1 MCHRD
6 ASTAAVVLPKVP
18 LFFLVPVQNIF
29 PDMKLRVHRTDGRTG
44 SYLQHDARRAEVL
57 SKRFDPQTLFTS
69 GPIVIGVLNPFTLL
83 NADEVCWVEV
93 LTDMA
98 LDVRTPE
105 YIDSIDKLAG
115 EAEYKEILARQWL
128 RWTGQSQDQ
137 EGDLL
142 EALVEVSFRGG
153 DLAYLHVKGRVT
165 KSRSLPEQIFGVPA
179 IAARIAGGGA
189 FYINPKTI
197 VRARIYHSMGQV
209 EYPMGLW
216 FAEAEDF

>member
-1 MCHRD
+1 MCVR
-6 ASTAAVVLPKVP
+6 L
-18 LFFLVPVQNIF
+18 NI
-29 PDMKLRVHRTDGRTG
+29 
-44 SYLQHDARRAEVL
+44 SIRR
-57 SKRFDPQTLFTS
+57 R
-69 GPIVIGVLNPFTLL
+69 
-83 NADEVCWVEV
+83 
-93 LTDMA
+93 
-98 LDVRTPE
+98 RR
-105 YIDSIDKLAG
+105 

-216 FAEAEDF
+216 FAEAEDFRMPLLPRRKCHGAARCSSNTLGSVFANGSNR